1 MKGNRP
7 LGEMPLFV
15 CFDGS
20 ISPSGTYDCIN
31 RTLTPVSDSAAIRNN
46 IMLELIR
53 GQDMVQEGTRQSSK
67 WKADGQYGA
76 QAE

>member
-46 IMLELIR
+46 IMLALIR
-53 GQDMVQEGTRQSSK
+53 GQDQGTRGNK
-67 WKADGQYGA
+67 TIFKMKG
-76 QAE
+76 

>member
-20 ISPSGTYDCIN
+20 ISSSGTYDCIN
-31 RTLTPVSDSAAIRNN
+31 RTLTPVSDSAAISNN
-46 IMLELIR
+46 IMLALIR
-53 GQDMVQEGTRQSSK
+53 GQDQGTRGNK
-67 WKADGQYGA
+67 KILKMKD
-76 QAE
+76 